1 MERNNGN
8 DNLRSDWERLRQ
20 ELFADQP
27 AKIQRALMFA
37 FFAGAGRYGYHA
49 MQAADLDDDA
59 KFGAVM
65 DGLAA
70 QIEEGLTFAAPSNCN
85 VTMH

>member
-1 MERNNGN
+1 MEKNNGN

-27 AKIQRALMFA
+27 AKIQRALMLA
-37 FFAGAGRYGYHA
+37 FFAGAGRYGCHA
-49 MQAADLDDDA
+49 LKAAGLDDDE
-59 KFGAVM
+59 FGAVM
-65 DGLAA
+65 DSLAA